1 MDAARQ
7 QADQL
12 EDEPNRHLDAGMD
25 DFLEKPIN
33 PQLFQEMMSKWAARP
48 LDPVPVARA

>member
-12 EDEPNRHLDAGMD
+12 EEEPNRHLDAGMD

-33 PQLFQEMMSKWAARP
+33 PQLFHEMMSKWVALPLATVPAAR
-48 LDPVPVARA
+48 A